1 MPVGSVG
8 ELYIAGVQVAR
19 GYAGRAGLTAERF
32 VADPFG
38 GPGGRLYRT
47 GDLARWNADGQLEYL
62 GRADEQVK
70 IRGFRIEPGEVQAV
84 VAGHPQ
90 VAQAAV
96 VAREDVPG
104 DKRLVAYVV
113 AAEGVDAG
121 ELVQGVRQ
129 FVMGQLPE
137 YMVPSA
143 VVVLETLPLS
153 VNGKLDRKAL
163 PAPEYATGSGR
174 GPSTVREEIL
184 CAAFAEV
191 LGVDSV
197 GVDDSFFALGGHSL
211 LAIRLVEILRTHGVT
226 ISTRALFE
234 APTVAGLAA
243 AAGAE
248 QVEVPPNAIPQGA
261 QAITPDMLPLVDL
274 TVEEIDRI
282 VATVEG
288 GAANV
293 ADIYP
298 LAPLQEGLL
307 FHHLLADG
315 GEDAYVM
322 PTVLE
327 FDSRER
333 LDAFTDALQQ
343 VVDRHDILRT
353 GIVWEGLSEP
363 VQVVRRNARLPVE
376 EVELDPRGAEPA
388 EDLVVLAGSRM
399 DLSRAPLIGLH
410 VAAVAGG
417 DRWLALFR
425 AHHMVQDHTAVVV
438 LLEEVQAVLAGR
450 AAELPEPLPFRTFV
464 AQARAGRES
473 GKHEAFFADLLG
485 DVTEPT
491 APFGQVDARGDGAGV
506 VRAGVTFPD
515 ELSGRLREVA
525 RRIGASPATVMHL
538 AWARVLAAVSGRDDV
553 VFGTVLFGRMNAGA
567 GSDRVAGPFMN
578 MLPVRARLGDGTG
591 VLEAVQGM
599 RGQLAAL
606 LEHEHAPLAV
616 AQRASGVS
624 ADVPLFTSMFN
635 YRHEGGRAATRIAA
649 AQEGQQQGLDG
660 VRTVLVVDRT
670 NYPLSV
676 AVDDDGAR
684 LRVVVDAVAP
694 IDPLTVGTLV
704 RTTAETLAA
713 ALEEALDGGPDAP
726 LSGIRVLDDAQRH
739 QVVTAWN
746 DTAAAMPTASVTEL
760 FEEQTAR
767 TPDAVAIVADGAEV
781 SYAELDARANR
792 LAHHLVGQGVGP
804 ESLVGLCLPRG
815 VDMVVAILAAWKA
828 GAGYLPID
836 PEYPAERVAFMLA
849 DSGVAVLLS
858 EEEVL
863 DELPAGRVRALAVDD
878 PLVAAAVG
886 ACPDTPP
893 GVCGGP
899 DGLAYVIYTSGSTG
913 RPKGVAVTHGGLT
926 NYVVWASKAYGMQDG
941 GGAPLHSSLAFD
953 LTVTSVLVPLVSGST
968 VVVSQDGGAEGL
980 ASLIGTGGGFGLMK
994 LVPAHLPLLTELA
1007 PDDRLPGAARKVI
1020 VGGEVLTGA
1029 VVRSWL
1035 ERAPRSVVVNEY
1047 GPTETVVGC
1056 TVFEVMEGQ
1065 DVGESVPIGRPNAN
1079 TRVYV
1084 LDGTLQPVVPG
1095 VEGELYIAGAQ
1106 VARGYVRRPGLTS
1119 ERFVACPFGGAAG
1132 ERMYRT
1138 GDLVRW
1144 TADGQLEYLGRV
1156 DEQVKVRGFRI
1167 EPGEVEAAFLT
1178 HPSVGR
1184 AAVVAR
1190 EDTPGDVRLVAYVA
1204 PAEGEQS
1211 GDGELSGILRKF
1223 VAQRL
1228 PEHMVP
1234 AAVVPLERL
1243 PLTPNGKLDRK
1254 ALPAPEYA
1262 GAAGTGREPS
1272 TPQER
1277 ALCEAFAHVLG
1288 VDEVGMDDDFFELG
1302 GHSLLAVRLVSL
1314 VRARLSV
1321 EVPLRV
1327 LLDNPTVAGL
1337 AQQLGKQK
1345 SARPALR
1352 PMRNQGDS

>member
-1 MPVGSVG
+1 M
-8 ELYIAGVQVAR
+8 
-19 GYAGRAGLTAERF
+19 
-32 VADPFG
+32 
-38 GPGGRLYRT
+38 
-47 GDLARWNADGQLEYL
+47 
-62 GRADEQVK
+62 
-70 IRGFRIEPGEVQAV
+70 
-84 VAGHPQ
+84 
-90 VAQAAV
+90 
-96 VAREDVPG
+96 
-104 DKRLVAYVV
+104 
-113 AAEGVDAG
+113 
-121 ELVQGVRQ
+121 
-129 FVMGQLPE
+129 
-137 YMVPSA
+137 
-143 VVVLETLPLS
+143 
-153 VNGKLDRKAL
+153 
-163 PAPEYATGSGR
+163 
-174 GPSTVREEIL
+174 L

-211 LAIRLVEILRTHGVT
+211 LAIRLVEVLRTRGV
-226 ISTRALFE
+226 SVSVRVLFQT
-234 APTVAGLAA
+234 PTVAGLAA
-243 AAGAE
+243 SSGAE
-248 QVEVPPNAIPQGA
+248 NVVVPPNVIPEGA

-274 TVEEIDRI
+274 TGGEIERI
-282 VATVEG
+282 IATVDG

-353 GIVWEGLSEP
+353 GIVWEGLREP
-363 VQVVRRNARLPVE
+363 VQVVWRSAQLPVME
-376 EVELDPRGAEPA
+376 LELDLHSSDPA
-388 EDLVVLAGSRM
+388 ADLVAMAGSRM
-399 DLSRAPLIGLH
+399 DLGRAPLIGLH
-410 VAAVAGG
+410 TAAVPGG
-417 DRWLALFR
+417 DRWFALFR

-464 AQARAGRES
+464 AQARAGLDS

-491 APFGQVDARGDGAGV
+491 APFGLVDVRGDGAGM

-525 RRIGASPATVMHL
+525 QRIGASPATVMHV

-553 VFGTVLFGRMNAGA
+553 VFGTILFGRMNAGA

-578 MLPVRARLGDGTG
+578 MLPVRAGLGDGIG
-591 VLEAVQGM
+591 VLAAVQAM
-599 RGQLAAL
+599 RGQLAGL

-616 AQRASGVS
+616 AQRASGVPS
-624 ADVPLFTSMFN
+624 DAPLFTSMFN
-635 YRHEGGRAATRIAA
+635 YRHEGGRASARIVEAEEE
-649 AQEGQQQGLDG
+649 QKGLDG

-676 AVDDDGAR
+676 AVDDDGHR

-694 IDPLTVGTLV
+694 IDPHIVGTLV
-704 RTTAETLAA
+704 RAATESLAA
-713 ALEEALDGGPDAP
+713 ALEEALAGGPDAP
-726 LSGIRVLDDAQRH
+726 LSGIRVLDDARRR
-739 QVVTAWN
+739 QVLTEWN
-746 DTAAAMPTASVTEL
+746 DTGAEVSSVGVPEL
-760 FEEQTAR
+760 FEAR
-767 TPDAVAIVADGAEV
+767 VARAPDAVAVVADGVEV
-781 SYAELDARANR
+781 SFGELDARANR
-792 LAHHLVGQGVGP
+792 LAHYLVGQGVGP

-815 VDMVVAILAAWKA
+815 VDMIVAILASWKA
-828 GAGYLPID
+828 GAGYLPVD

-863 DELPAGRVRALAVDD
+863 DELPVGRVRAIALDD
-878 PLVAAAVG
+878 PLVAGAVG
-886 ACPDTPP
+886 ACPETSP
-893 GVCGGP
+893 GLRVGP

-953 LTVTSVLVPLVSGST
+953 LTVTSVLVPLVSGSA
-968 VVVSQDGGAEGL
+968 VVVSRQGGAEGL
-980 ASLIGTGGGFGLMK
+980 ASLVGAGGGFGLMK
-994 LVPAHLPLLTELA
+994 LVPAHLPLLTELI
-1007 PDDRLPGAARKVI
+1007 PDDRLPGAARRVI
-1020 VGGEVLTGA
+1020 VGGEALTGTA
-1029 VVRSWL
+1029 VRSWL
-1035 ERAPRSVVVNEY
+1035 ERAPGSVVVNEY

-1056 TVFEVMEGQ
+1056 TVFEVSAGQ
-1065 DVGESVPIGRPNAN
+1065 DVGASVPIGRPNAN

-1084 LDGTLQPVVPG
+1084 LDGMLQPVVPG
-1095 VEGELYIAGAQ
+1095 VGGELYISGAQ
-1106 VARGYVRRPGLTS
+1106 VARGYVRRASLTS
-1119 ERFVACPFGGAAG
+1119 ERFVACPFEPGV
-1132 ERMYRT
+1132 RMYRT
-1138 GDLVRW
+1138 GDQVRW
-1144 TADGQLEYLGRV
+1144 TADAQLDYLGRV

-1167 EPGEVEAAFLT
+1167 EPGEVEAALLT
-1178 HPSVGR
+1178 HPSVGG

-1190 EDTPGDVRLVAYVA
+1190 EDTPGDARLVAYVVA
-1204 PAEGEQS
+1204 PEGERSS
-1211 GDGELSGILRKF
+1211 GAELSVILRKF
-1223 VAQRL
+1223 AAQRL

-1234 AAVVPLERL
+1234 SAVVPLERL

-1262 GAAGTGREPS
+1262 GSAGVGREPS

-1288 VDEVGMDDDFFELG
+1288 IDEVGVDDDFFELG
-1302 GHSLLAVRLVSL
+1302 GHSLLAVRLVSR
-1314 VRARLSV
+1314 VRAQLSV
-1321 EVPLRV
+1321 ELPLRV

>member
-1 MPVGSVG
+1 M
-8 ELYIAGVQVAR
+8 
-19 GYAGRAGLTAERF
+19 
-32 VADPFG
+32 
-38 GPGGRLYRT
+38 
-47 GDLARWNADGQLEYL
+47 
-62 GRADEQVK
+62 
-70 IRGFRIEPGEVQAV
+70 
-84 VAGHPQ
+84 
-90 VAQAAV
+90 
-96 VAREDVPG
+96 
-104 DKRLVAYVV
+104 
-113 AAEGVDAG
+113 
-121 ELVQGVRQ
+121 
-129 FVMGQLPE
+129 
-137 YMVPSA
+137 
-143 VVVLETLPLS
+143 
-153 VNGKLDRKAL
+153 
-163 PAPEYATGSGR
+163 
-174 GPSTVREEIL
+174 
-184 CAAFAEV
+184 FAEV
-191 LGVDSV
+191 LGLDSV

-211 LAIRLVEILRTHGVT
+211 LAIRLVEMLRTRGV
-226 ISTRALFE
+226 SVSVRVLFQT
-234 APTVAGLAA
+234 PTVAGLAA
-243 AAGAE
+243 SSGAE
-248 QVEVPPNAIPQGA
+248 SVVVPPNVIPEGA

-274 TVEEIDRI
+274 TGEEIERI
-282 VATVEG
+282 IATVDG
-288 GAANV
+288 GVANV
-293 ADIYP
+293 ADVYP

-307 FHHLLADG
+307 FHHLLADS

-333 LDAFTDALQQ
+333 LDAFTEALQE

-353 GIVWEGLSEP
+353 GIVWEGLREP
-363 VQVVRRNARLPVE
+363 MQVVWRNAQLPVI
-376 EVELDPRGAEPA
+376 EVELDLHSSDPA
-388 EDLVVLAGSRM
+388 ADLVAMAGSRM
-399 DLSRAPLIGLH
+399 DLGRAPLIGLH
-410 VAAVAGG
+410 TAAVPGG
-417 DRWLALFR
+417 DRWFALFR
-425 AHHMVQDHTAVVV
+425 AHHMVQDHTAVAV
-438 LLEEVQAVLAGR
+438 LLEEVQEVLAGR

-464 AQARAGRES
+464 AQARAGLDS

-491 APFGQVDARGDGAGV
+491 APYGLVDVRGDGAGM

-525 RRIGASPATVMHL
+525 QRIGASPATVMHV

-578 MLPVRARLGDGTG
+578 MLPVRARLGDDMG
-591 VLEAVQGM
+591 VLAAVQAM
-599 RGQLAAL
+599 RGQLAGL

-616 AQRASGVS
+616 AQRASGVPS
-624 ADVPLFTSMFN
+624 DAPLFTSMFN
-635 YRHEGGRAATRIAA
+635 YRHEGGRASARIV
-649 AQEGQQQGLDG
+649 ETEEEQGLAG

-676 AVDDDGAR
+676 AVDDDGHR

-694 IDPLTVGTLV
+694 IDPHIVGTLV
-704 RTTAETLAA
+704 RAATESLTA
-713 ALEEALDGGPDAP
+713 ALEEALAGGPDAP
-726 LSGIRVLDDAQRH
+726 LSGIRVLDDAGRH
-739 QVVTAWN
+739 QVLTEWN
-746 DTAAAMPTASVTEL
+746 ETGAEVPSVAVPEL
-760 FEEQTAR
+760 FEAQAAR
-767 TPDAVAIVADGAEV
+767 TPDAAAVVEDGTMV
-781 SYAELDARANR
+781 SYAELDARANQ

-815 VDMVVAILAAWKA
+815 VDMIVAILAAWKA

-863 DELPAGRVRALAVDD
+863 DELPVGRVRAIALDD

-886 ACPDTPP
+886 ACPETAL
-893 GVCGGP
+893 GLCVGP

-913 RPKGVAVTHGGLT
+913 RPKGVAVTHGGLA

-941 GGAPLHSSLAFD
+941 GGAPLHSSLSFD
-953 LTVTSVLVPLVSGST
+953 LTVTSVLVPLVSGSA
-968 VVVSQDGGAEGL
+968 VVVSRQGGAEGL
-980 ASLIGTGGGFGLMK
+980 ASLVGAGGGFGLMK
-994 LVPAHLPLLTELA
+994 LVPAHLPLMTELV

-1020 VGGEVLTGA
+1020 VGGEALAGTA
-1029 VVRSWL
+1029 VRSWL

-1056 TVFEVMEGQ
+1056 IVFEVSAGQ
-1065 DVGESVPIGRPNAN
+1065 DVGDSVPIGRPNAN

-1084 LDGTLQPVVPG
+1084 LDGMLQPVVPG
-1095 VEGELYIAGAQ
+1095 VAGELYISGAQ
-1106 VARGYVRRPGLTS
+1106 VARGYVRRSGLTS
-1119 ERFVACPFGGAAG
+1119 ERFVACPFEPGV
-1132 ERMYRT
+1132 RMYRT
-1138 GDLVRW
+1138 GDQVRW

-1167 EPGEVEAAFLT
+1167 EPGEVEAALLS
-1178 HPSVGR
+1178 HPSVGGV
-1184 AAVVAR
+1184 AVVAR
-1190 EDTPGDVRLVAYVA
+1190 EDTPGDARLVAYVVA
-1204 PAEGEQS
+1204 P
-1211 GDGELSGILRKF
+1211 DGERSSGVELSVILRKF
-1223 VAQRL
+1223 AAQRL

-1234 AAVVPLERL
+1234 SAVVPLERL

-1262 GAAGTGREPS
+1262 GSAGVGREPS

-1277 ALCEAFAHVLG
+1277 ALCEAFADVLG
-1288 VDEVGMDDDFFELG
+1288 MDEVGVDDDFFELG
-1302 GHSLLAVRLVSL
+1302 GHSLLAVRLVSR
-1314 VRARLSV
+1314 VRAQLRV